1 MSVFKY
7 EEEFPLLSS
16 PRGGLEIKQLLSRP
30 SLQQHLQIS
39 GSKKPSDMSEQVRS
53 SEASQVS
60 VHCRPLGKTYKD
72 KSSHKKDSAPLTSPL
87 VHNGSISCKKS
98 VYTGKQVSNNMAHL
112 STNMFSVL
120 ANLDKTSCRKKHN
133 KKQDTAMPS
142 NKGLQEECISKQCKN
157 DEILP
162 LLKVHIHVFGKSFT
176 FISKTMQVKVKE
188 LKQFIEKVSGIKQN
202 MQYLQTRAG
211 TCLSTNDVIECTD
224 NDILKLYQPGL
235 GGQAVSGT
243 LDIDIP
249 AINKLALNELIK
261 FVCTE
266 LMQDKALL
274 LSEIVDKFQEFG
286 GCFSS
291 NLRQNQTRFI
301 LDKLQLIFS
310 SNIDT
315 DKIDKIGTMV
325 KLHGVEDRRCLVLA
339 LQGHQKEKLC
349 NAKSEVVSCQSK
361 QGNDNTLE
369 KACVILKQMIK
380 DCIKHLNFDFK
391 TVDDAKLVDIVK
403 NSCPPDLWEFIT
415 SLTSSNKFKSAA
427 EVDKTFENIDFKL
440 INILFSLLFKSSYAA
455 VKSTD
460 VHRGFDGTSVQL
472 VEPKP
477 QSISLN
483 LDERLVVLPDLKS
496 FPKSTIE
503 HFEEGGWVVN
513 ILGRNMHSQNL
524 DEAHESCINRE
535 VCNTEETEENTAEA
549 VASLECF
556 TIQNLMGV
564 TLVMQW
570 MVRFFFELQ
579 NVDDDDLENIIFNFQ
594 VINN

>member
-1 MSVFKY
+1 MVASPARNQCIQANKSQITWHTSVQTCFQY
-7 EEEFPLLSS
+7 WLTWT
-16 PRGGLEIKQLLSRP
+16 R
-30 SLQQHLQIS
+30 HLV
-39 GSKKPSDMSEQVRS
+39 E
-53 SEASQVS
+53 
-60 VHCRPLGKTYKD
+60 
-72 KSSHKKDSAPLTSPL
+72 
-87 VHNGSISCKKS
+87 
-98 VYTGKQVSNNMAHL
+98 
-112 STNMFSVL
+112 
-120 ANLDKTSCRKKHN
+120 KKHN

-142 NKGLQEECISKQCKN
+142 NKGLQEEFTSKQCKN

-235 GGQAVSGT
+235 GGVRESPVHPGDYCGPCSLCKKDSNYGYLHLGSKSYQLEFVDFVKSKHKISEKDCICKSYIQANSNMSDKKVECVSPREYVSLFLKQAVSGT

-249 AINKLALNELIK
+249 AINKLALTQLIK

-339 LQGHQKEKLC
+339 LQGHQKEKLS
-349 NAKSEVVSCQSK
+349 NTKSEVVSCQSK

-380 DCIKHLNFDFK
+380 DCIKTLNFDFK

-403 NSCPPDLWEFIT
+403 NSCPPDFLGI
-415 SLTSSNKFKSAA
+415 
-427 EVDKTFENIDFKL
+427 
-440 INILFSLLFKSSYAA
+440 YY
-455 VKSTD
+455 
-460 VHRGFDGTSVQL
+460 
-472 VEPKP
+472 
-477 QSISLN
+477 IS
-483 LDERLVVLPDLKS
+483 
-496 FPKSTIE
+496 
-503 HFEEGGWVVN
+503 
-513 ILGRNMHSQNL
+513 
-524 DEAHESCINRE
+524 
-535 VCNTEETEENTAEA
+535 
-549 VASLECF
+549 
-556 TIQNLMGV
+556 
-564 TLVMQW
+564 
-570 MVRFFFELQ
+570 
-579 NVDDDDLENIIFNFQ
+579 NII
-594 VINN
+594 

>member
-39 GSKKPSDMSEQVRS
+39 GLKKPSDMSEQVRS

-72 KSSHKKDSAPLTSPL
+72 KSSHKKDSTPLTSPL

-235 GGQAVSGT
+235 GGVRESPVHPG
-243 LDIDIP
+243 DYCGP
-249 AINKLALNELIK
+249 C
-261 FVCTE
+261 V
-266 LMQDKALL
+266 
-274 LSEIVDKFQEFG
+274 LSAKRTVI
-286 GCFSS
+286 
-291 NLRQNQTRFI
+291 
-301 LDKLQLIFS
+301 
-310 SNIDT
+310 
-315 DKIDKIGTMV
+315 MV
-325 KLHGVEDRRCLVLA
+325 
-339 LQGHQKEKLC
+339 
-349 NAKSEVVSCQSK
+349 
-361 QGNDNTLE
+361 TY
-369 KACVILKQMIK
+369 
-380 DCIKHLNFDFK
+380 
-391 TVDDAKLVDIVK
+391 T
-403 NSCPPDLWEFIT
+403 
-415 SLTSSNKFKSAA
+415 
-427 EVDKTFENIDFKL
+427 
-440 INILFSLLFKSSYAA
+440 
-455 VKSTD
+455 
-460 VHRGFDGTSVQL
+460 
-472 VEPKP
+472 
-477 QSISLN
+477 
-483 LDERLVVLPDLKS
+483 
-496 FPKSTIE
+496 
-503 HFEEGGWVVN
+503 
-513 ILGRNMHSQNL
+513 
-524 DEAHESCINRE
+524 
-535 VCNTEETEENTAEA
+535 
-549 VASLECF
+549 
-556 TIQNLMGV
+556 
-564 TLVMQW
+564 
-570 MVRFFFELQ
+570 
-579 NVDDDDLENIIFNFQ
+579 
-594 VINN
+594 

>member
-30 SLQQHLQIS
+30 SLQQHLKIS
-39 GSKKPSDMSEQVRS
+39 GLKKPSDMSEQVS

-72 KSSHKKDSAPLTSPL
+72 KSSHKKDSTPLTSPL

-142 NKGLQEECISKQCKN
+142 NKGLQEEFTSKQCKN

-235 GGQAVSGT
+235 GGVRESPVHPGDYCGPCSLCKKDSNYGYLHLGSKSYQLEFVDFVKSKHKISEKDCICKSCMLKLNRNFSHKALAEESLQTAKKPKLECALALCNSCTNTSVTRSSPLDTDELNTCFSVSLQEAQIESIFLCDGHYLKAYNYYKSCKAKCKICNLSLFKKYYANFDQIYLQQYMYEQGTTDKILTRGDVICKKCHSILYRYTGQQQHDKKVECVSPREYVSLILKQAVSGT

-261 FVCTE
+261 FLCTE

-274 LSEIVDKFQEFG
+274 LSEIVDKFQKFG

-315 DKIDKIGTMV
+315 DKKSIK
-325 KLHGVEDRRCLVLA
+325 LVL
-339 LQGHQKEKLC
+339 
-349 NAKSEVVSCQSK
+349 
-361 QGNDNTLE
+361 
-369 KACVILKQMIK
+369 
-380 DCIKHLNFDFK
+380 
-391 TVDDAKLVDIVK
+391 
-403 NSCPPDLWEFIT
+403 W
-415 SLTSSNKFKSAA
+415 
-427 EVDKTFENIDFKL
+427 
-440 INILFSLLFKSSYAA
+440 
-455 VKSTD
+455 
-460 VHRGFDGTSVQL
+460 
-472 VEPKP
+472 
-477 QSISLN
+477 
-483 LDERLVVLPDLKS
+483 
-496 FPKSTIE
+496 
-503 HFEEGGWVVN
+503 
-513 ILGRNMHSQNL
+513 
-524 DEAHESCINRE
+524 
-535 VCNTEETEENTAEA
+535 
-549 VASLECF
+549 
-556 TIQNLMGV
+556 
-564 TLVMQW
+564 
-570 MVRFFFELQ
+570 
-579 NVDDDDLENIIFNFQ
+579 
-594 VINN
+594 